1 MSQPK
6 KQSFLHGAA
15 LLAAATIIVKVIGA
29 LYKLPLNNIIGSQ
42 GFGYFNTAYDIYTVL
57 LMISTAGLPVA
68 LSRMIS
74 QASSA
79 GNYRQLRR
87 TYRTAQ
93 AIFLTLGIAGGT
105 LMTVF
110 AKPLA
115 VWLNSPDSWAAIACL
130 GPSALLICLMSAFRG
145 FFQGQSDMIPTSI
158 SQVLEAGCKLVVGLV
173 AAWVIYDQ
181 TGSIPLAAG
190 GAILGVTS
198 GCVLSSLFLYGRFR
212 GAYRALP
219 DEGGKVDSYT
229 TTAKNLLAIAVP
241 ITIGSAGL
249 QMLNMV
255 EIRVY
260 MGRLLELGY
269 TQSQADSMKGIYN
282 MSQTIFNLPCSF
294 VAPLTI
300 SSLPVI
306 TALLTQGKHRDVR
319 NTEESAYRITALIS
333 APCSAGLFV
342 LGEPV
347 MALLGGYQGDD
358 LVLAGRLMSLI
369 GVTVLIYSLV
379 MLTNSILQAHGH
391 ATAPAVH
398 MFLSGLL
405 KLLIIHILTG
415 NPDLGILGV
424 PVAAIV
430 CYTSILLMNLFALR
444 RMVQDPPR
452 LLKNLLRP
460 GIAAVVMGVA
470 VWAGKLLLGGFFGYD
485 STLGKLILCAGPIL
499 VGVIVYLVLAVVMR
513 SITRADCEL
522 LPKGK
527 KIADFLHL

>member
-15 LLAAATIIVKVIGA
+15 LLAAATVIVKVIGA

-93 AIFLTLGIAGGT
+93 AIFLILGIAGAV
-105 LMTVF
+105 LMTLF

-115 VWLNSPDSWAAIACL
+115 IWLNSPDSWAAIACL

-145 FFQGQSDMIPTSI
+145 FFQGQSDMIPTSV
-158 SQVLEAGCKLVVGLV
+158 SQVLEAVCKLAVGLA
-173 AAWVIYDQ
+173 AAWISYDS
-181 TGSIPLAAG
+181 TKSIPLAAG

-198 GCVLSSLFLYGRFR
+198 GCVLSTLFLYGRFR

-219 DEGGKVDSYT
+219 DEGGPVDSYA

-249 QMLNMV
+249 QILNMI

-260 MGRLLELGY
+260 MGQLLELGY
-269 TQSQADSMKGIYN
+269 TQAQADSMKGIYN

-306 TALLTQGKHRDVR
+306 TALLTRNEHSEVR
-319 NTEESAYRITALIS
+319 KTEESAYRITALIA
-333 APCSAGLFV
+333 APCSAGLLV
-342 LGEPV
+342 LGENV
-347 MALLGGYQGDD
+347 MALLGGYQGED

-369 GVTVLIYSLV
+369 GVCVLIYSLV
-379 MLTNSILQAHGH
+379 MLTNSMLQAHGH

-398 MFLSGLL
+398 MFIGGVL
-405 KLLIIHILTG
+405 KLAIIYILTG
-415 NPDLGILGV
+415 NRDLGILGV
-424 PVAAIV
+424 PIAAIA
-430 CYTSILLMNLFALR
+430 CYASILLMNLFAMS
-444 RMVQDPPR
+444 RMVQQPPR
-452 LLKNLLRP
+452 LFQNLLRSLVS
-460 GIAAVVMGVA
+460 AVIMGVV
-470 VWAGKLLLGGFFGYD
+470 VWACEKLLEGFFDYS
-485 STLGKLILCAGPIL
+485 STLGKLALCAVPIL
-499 VGVIVYLVLAVVMR
+499 VGVCVYLVLSVALR